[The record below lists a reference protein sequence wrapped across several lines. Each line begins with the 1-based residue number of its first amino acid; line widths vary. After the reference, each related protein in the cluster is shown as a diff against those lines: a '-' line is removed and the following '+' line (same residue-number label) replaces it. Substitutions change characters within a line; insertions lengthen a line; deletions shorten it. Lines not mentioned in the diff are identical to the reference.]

1 MYATPPFATD
11 GDHSGNQAPSHLNA
25 KILRGVE
32 RGSTL
37 REGSYVLTYA
47 IAPGARS
54 VRVSQENDRAR
65 RWKSSVRSRISSSPI
80 DQRQAFH
87 SHLHASRRSERYGR
101 ELITVLHASQFT
113 SLLIQA
119 TRYFR
124 DRRIRLLR
132 LSS

>member
-1 MYATPPFATD
+1 MYATPLFATD

-25 KILRGVE
+25 KTLRGVE

-65 RWKSSVRSRISSSPI
+65 RWKSTVSP
-80 DQRQAFH
+80 
-87 SHLHASRRSERYGR
+87 
-101 ELITVLHASQFT
+101 
-113 SLLIQA
+113 
-119 TRYFR
+119 
-124 DRRIRLLR
+124 LLR
-132 LSS
+132 STNVRLSIHTFTRHVDPSDMARTVS